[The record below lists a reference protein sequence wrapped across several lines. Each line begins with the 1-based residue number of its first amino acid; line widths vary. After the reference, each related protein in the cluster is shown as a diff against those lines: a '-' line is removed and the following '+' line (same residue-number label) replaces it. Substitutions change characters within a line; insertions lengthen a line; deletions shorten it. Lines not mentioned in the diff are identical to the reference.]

1 MPPDVS
7 TKRTHTQTLK
17 LTRQRPAS
25 QDMDCLM
32 QSFLILKSDPL
43 VRFQQTQSFDLTG
56 NGVVERAL
64 SGICQSTACEKPL
77 WPAVEHK
84 VLDRVRSPPES
95 RKGLKT
101 QHVQVEITSKGTTQP
116 CGRMRCVPQTNLYV
130 HQQRPASLA

>member
-64 SGICQSTACEKPL
+64 SGILAIYSMRETVVASCGAQGSGSCQVT
-77 WPAVEHK
+77 
-84 VLDRVRSPPES
+84 S
-95 RKGLKT
+95 RKQEGSQNPTCAGGDHK
-101 QHVQVEITSKGTTQP
+101 
-116 CGRMRCVPQTNLYV
+116 
-130 HQQRPASLA
+130 